1 MHGVTQA
8 GDGDGC
14 EWEPQGAF
22 EMTYGGKFKI
32 LIVDMWKHH
41 CRWPVNKFGDSYGF
55 MVKHPWIW
63 RLQFRS
69 SGAFCPGFLA
79 RSRLHCRSRHGWV
92 FRRVVGSAGGM
103 DRLSFQ

>member
-1 MHGVTQA
+1 MA
-8 GDGDGC
+8 NGD
-14 EWEPQGAF
+14 PQGAF

-69 SGAFCPGFLA
+69 SGAFLRAP
-79 RSRLHCRSRHGWV
+79 RHGD
-92 FRRVVGSAGGM
+92 RKSVV
-103 DRLSFQ
+103 